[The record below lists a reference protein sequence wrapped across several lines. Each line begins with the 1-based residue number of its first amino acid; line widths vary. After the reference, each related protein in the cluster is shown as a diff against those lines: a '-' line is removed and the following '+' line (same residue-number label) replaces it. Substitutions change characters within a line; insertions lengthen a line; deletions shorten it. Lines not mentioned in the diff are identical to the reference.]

1 MFLFRD
7 FWRVTSGDVYVTNG
21 TSSVN
26 YKFIDRKLNEIINAR
41 ETFNKFSFSCSNL
54 ELRSN
59 LTSSNEWLVL
69 NIYRFQLQPFHINMT
84 RKVGAIEQDV
94 IFADSFDCST
104 FWSLPTLM
112 GLFTLLLYIMI
123 IGSGIYFLMQIK
135 TPDRY
140 ENPKG
145 KPLMITADE

>member
-1 MFLFRD
+1 MFLFSD
-7 FWRVTSGDVYVTNG
+7 FWRVTSGNVHVTNG
-21 TSSVN
+21 TSSAT
-26 YKFIDRKLNEIINAR
+26 YDFLSRDLNEINAR
-41 ETFNKFSFSCSNL
+41 QTFNRFSFSCSNL

-59 LTSSNEWLVL
+59 VTEANEWLVL
-69 NIYRFQLQPFHINMT
+69 NIQRFQLQPFHINMT
-84 RKVGAIEQDV
+84 RKIGESEQDV

-104 FWSLPTLM
+104 FWTLPTFM
-112 GLFTLLLYIMI
+112 GLFTLLLYIII